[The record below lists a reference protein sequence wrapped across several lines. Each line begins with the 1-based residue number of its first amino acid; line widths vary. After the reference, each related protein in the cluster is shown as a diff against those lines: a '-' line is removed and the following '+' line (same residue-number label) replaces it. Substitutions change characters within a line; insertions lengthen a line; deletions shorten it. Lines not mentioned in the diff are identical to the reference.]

1 MTRLRPSTK
10 AFEGLPRE
18 VAVLVAVA
26 VAVAVGFGV
35 VAPAIPEFARSFGV
49 GKTAAGAVISAFAFM
64 RFVSALGG
72 GKLVD
77 AFGERIILSTGIA
90 IVAVSTGLA
99 GLAQNY
105 EQLLILRGV
114 GGVGSAMFTVAASSL
129 LFRVVDGGNRGRATG
144 LFQSGFLIG
153 GLLGPL
159 AGGFLTDYSLRLP
172 FYVYAVS
179 LIAAGSI
186 GAVFLRSAAR
196 RDIDPSTGVGGG
208 SSAASPDRS
217 PTAAEKV
224 ATPSL
229 GAEGEPSAAS
239 PDRSPAAADEVATT
253 LLSEAFAHRAYRA
266 AVIVNFATGWAL
278 FGVRMSLIPL
288 YVTEAMEQ
296 RVVWVGVGF
305 LCSSL
310 AQAGSLVFAGRFVDR
325 VGRRPA
331 MVIGSLVVALSL
343 LSLAVSTALPMFLL
357 AMVAS
362 GVGGAF
368 IGTAPGAVVGDVMK
382 GRGGK
387 VVAVFQMAS
396 DAGAVVGPLIAGWL
410 ADSISFSAAFAASAA
425 VLFAATWTSW
435 RMPETLA
442 AASPRYPDS
451 TIEGEVQQQ

>member
-1 MTRLRPSTK
+1 MATSPFK
-10 AFEGLPRE
+10 GLPRE

-26 VAVAVGFGV
+26 VAVAIGFGV

-49 GKTAAGAVISAFAFM
+49 GKTAAGAVVSAFALM

-77 AFGERIILSTGIA
+77 AFGERIILASGIG

-99 GLAQNY
+99 GLSQNY
-105 EQLLILRGV
+105 EQLLLLRGV
-114 GGVGSAMFTVAASSL
+114 GGIGSAMFTVSASSL
-129 LFRVVDGGNRGRATG
+129 LFRVVDNSSRGRATG

-172 FYVYAVS
+172 FFVYAVS

-186 GAVFLRSAAR
+186 GAIFLQSAAH
-196 RDIDPSTGVGGG
+196 RDRELAEPEADTAQPRPVSIESAST
-208 SSAASPDRS
+208 SL
-217 PTAAEKV
+217 AE
-224 ATPSL
+224 AW
-229 GAEGEPSAAS
+229 
-239 PDRSPAAADEVATT
+239 
-253 LLSEAFAHRAYRA
+253 AHPAYRA
-266 AVIVNFATGWAL
+266 AVIVNFAIGWAL

-288 YVTEAMEQ
+288 FVTEAMNQ
-296 RVVWVGVGF
+296 RVLWVGVGF

-310 AQAGSLVFAGRFVDR
+310 AQATSLVVAGRFVDQA
-325 VGRRPA
+325 GRRPA
-331 MVIGSLVVALSL
+331 MIIGSVVVGASLAALSL
-343 LSLAVSTALPMFLL
+343 STSLALFLTAMT
-357 AMVAS
+357 AS

-368 IGTAPGAVVGDVMK
+368 IGTAPGAVVGDVMR

-396 DAGAVVGPLIAGWL
+396 DAGAITGPLVAGWL
-410 ADSISFSAAFAASAA
+410 ADSVSFSAALATSSA
-425 VLFAATWTSW
+425 VLFMATWAAW

-442 AASPRYPDS
+442 SITDRYAGPRS
-451 TIEGEVQQQ
+451 EAEVEQ